1 MNKYFNVTNIAK
13 GILVVAAIAI
23 VAVVVT
29 SK

>member
-13 GILVVAAIAI
+13 DILVIAAIAI

>member
-13 GILVVAAIAI
+13 GILVVTAIVI